1 MPYLP
6 LYIHRTQAQICCLS
20 TPLRSDAIDRHRE
33 QQNMDIGLSCTVWAN
48 GERAGHLDGIGIYS
62 RALWQSLDR
71 LGQTED
77 MHVKPYAFGHDLPVI
92 DCGKPEQLA
101 RDYRIHAVLS
111 GVLKLP
117 LSNSANIARNVQLFH
132 ATDHQIPLIKGVP
145 VVATIMDVIPVLYP
159 EWIKQDLKRLKS
171 WLFTTS
177 IERAEHIITISEY
190 SKQDMVRHLS
200 IAPERISVTPLG
212 VDPVYFERIDTAE
225 RDRVLVTHGLKP
237 GFFLVVGTLQPRK
250 NLQRVLEAFQ
260 QLPAQVR
267 KEHPLVIVGRDGWSN
282 EELLPQLEALQQRGE
297 GRWLSYLP
305 QKEVLS
311 LLQSAGALVFAS
323 LYEGFGLPAIEAFAA
338 QCPLIASNNS
348 SLPEVTGDAAW
359 AVDPHNADS
368 ISAAMLDVLERP
380 EERERKVQRGLE
392 RARHFS
398 WDACAQNTLDIYR
411 KVLAARK

>member
-1 MPYLP
+1 
-6 LYIHRTQAQICCLS
+6 
-20 TPLRSDAIDRHRE
+20 
-33 QQNMDIGLSCTVWAN
+33 MDIGLSCTVWAN

-62 RALWQSLDR
+62 RALWQGMDR
-71 LGQTED
+71 LSQAED
-77 MHVKPYAFGHDLPVI
+77 INVKPYAFGKHLPVLA
-92 DCGKPEQLA
+92 CGKPQRLSS
-101 RDYRIHAVLS
+101 DYRIHAVLS

-117 LSNSANIARNVQLFH
+117 LGCSASIAKDVQLFH
-132 ATDHQIPLIKGVP
+132 ATDHHIPRIKGVP

-177 IERAEHIITISEY
+177 IERADHIITISEY
-190 SKQDMVRHLS
+190 SKQDMVSHLG

-212 VDPVYFERIDTAE
+212 VDPVYFERIDIAE
-225 RDRVLVTHGLKP
+225 RNRVLATHGLKP

-282 EELLPQLEALQQRGE
+282 EELLPQLEALQKRGE

-305 QKEVLS
+305 QNEVLA

-359 AVDPHNADS
+359 AVDPHSAES
-368 ISAAMLDVLERP
+368 ISTAMLAVLEQP
-380 EERERKVQRGLE
+380 EERERKVQSGLG

-411 KVLAARK
+411 KVLAARR

>member
-1 MPYLP
+1 
-6 LYIHRTQAQICCLS
+6 
-20 TPLRSDAIDRHRE
+20 
-33 QQNMDIGLSCTVWAN
+33 MDIGLSCTVWAN

-190 SKQDMVRHLS
+190 SKQDMVRHLG
-200 IAPERISVTPLG
+200 IAPERIK
-212 VDPVYFERIDTAE
+212 I
-225 RDRVLVTHGLKP
+225 
-237 GFFLVVGTLQPRK
+237 
-250 NLQRVLEAFQ
+250 
-260 QLPAQVR
+260 
-267 KEHPLVIVGRDGWSN
+267 GR
-282 EELLPQLEALQQRGE
+282 AH
-297 GRWLSYLP
+297 
-305 QKEVLS
+305 V
-311 LLQSAGALVFAS
+311 
-323 LYEGFGLPAIEAFAA
+323 
-338 QCPLIASNNS
+338 
-348 SLPEVTGDAAW
+348 
-359 AVDPHNADS
+359 
-368 ISAAMLDVLERP
+368 
-380 EERERKVQRGLE
+380 
-392 RARHFS
+392 
-398 WDACAQNTLDIYR
+398 
-411 KVLAARK
+411 

>member
-1 MPYLP
+1 
-6 LYIHRTQAQICCLS
+6 
-20 TPLRSDAIDRHRE
+20 
-33 QQNMDIGLSCTVWAN
+33 MDIGLSCTVWAK

-62 RALWQSLDR
+62 RALWHSLTKLSQAD
-71 LGQTED
+71 D
-77 MHVKPYAFGHDLPVI
+77 IHVKPYAFGKQLPVLA
-92 DCGKPEQLA
+92 CGQPQQLSS
-101 RDYRIHAVLS
+101 DYRIHAVLS

-117 LSNSANIARNVQLFH
+117 LGSSASIAKDVQLFH
-132 ATDHQIPLIKGVP
+132 ATDHHVPRIKGVP
-145 VVATIMDVIPVLYP
+145 VVATIMDMIPILHP

-177 IERAEHIITISEY
+177 IKRADHIITISEY
-190 SKQDMVRHLS
+190 SKQDMISHLG

-212 VDPVYFERIDTAE
+212 VDPVYFERVGAAE
-225 RDRVLVTHGLKP
+225 RNRVLDTYGLKP

-260 QLPAQVR
+260 QLPALVR
-267 KEHPLVIVGRDGWSN
+267 KEHPLVIVGRNGWSN
-282 EELLPQLEALQQRGE
+282 DELLPQLEALQQRGE

-305 QKEVLS
+305 QNKVLA

-348 SLPEVTGDAAW
+348 SLPEVTGNAAW
-359 AVDPHNADS
+359 AVDPHSAES
-368 ISAAMLDVLERP
+368 ISTAMLAVLEQP
-380 EERERKVQRGLE
+380 EERERKVQSGLG

-398 WDACAQNTLDIYR
+398 WDACAQSTLDIYR
-411 KVLAARK
+411 KVLATHR

>member
-1 MPYLP
+1 
-6 LYIHRTQAQICCLS
+6 
-20 TPLRSDAIDRHRE
+20 
-33 QQNMDIGLSCTVWAN
+33 MDIGLSCTVWAK

-62 RALWQSLDR
+62 RALWHNLDK
-71 LGQTED
+71 LSQAED
-77 MHVKPYAFGHDLPVI
+77 IHVKPYAFGKQLPVLA
-92 DCGKPEQLA
+92 CGQPQQLSS
-101 RDYRIHAVLS
+101 DYRIHAVLS
-111 GVLKLP
+111 SVLKLP
-117 LSNSANIARNVQLFH
+117 LGNSASIAKDVQLFH
-132 ATDHQIPLIKGVP
+132 TTDHHIPRIKGVP
-145 VVATIMDVIPVLYP
+145 VVATIMDMIPVLHP

-177 IERAEHIITISEY
+177 IKRADHIITISEY
-190 SKQDMVRHLS
+190 SKQDMISHLG

-212 VDPVYFERIDTAE
+212 VDPVYFQRIGAAE
-225 RDRVLVTHGLKP
+225 RNRVLGMYGLKP

-305 QKEVLS
+305 QNEVLA

-359 AVDPHNADS
+359 AVDPHSAES
-368 ISAAMLDVLERP
+368 ISTAMLAVLEQP
-380 EERERKVQRGLE
+380 EERERKVQSGLG

-398 WDACAQNTLDIYR
+398 WDACAQSTLDIYR
-411 KVLAARK
+411 KVLAARR

>member
-1 MPYLP
+1 
-6 LYIHRTQAQICCLS
+6 
-20 TPLRSDAIDRHRE
+20 
-33 QQNMDIGLSCTVWAN
+33 MDIGLSCTVWAN

-62 RALWQSLDR
+62 RALWQGLDR
-71 LGQTED
+71 LSQAND
-77 MHVKPYAFGHDLPVI
+77 VHVKPYAFGQNPPAMA
-92 DCGKPEQLA
+92 CGEPEQLA
-101 RDYRIHAVLS
+101 RDYRVHAVLS

-117 LSNSANIARNVQLFH
+117 LRGSASIARDVELFH
-132 ATDHQIPLIKGVP
+132 ATDHQIPLLRGVP

-177 IERAEHIITISEY
+177 IHRADHIITISEY
-190 SKQDMVRHLS
+190 SKQDMVRHLG

-212 VDPVYFERIDTAE
+212 VDPVYFERIDATE
-225 RDRVLVTHGLKP
+225 RDKVLTRHGLKP

-282 EELLPQLEALQQRGE
+282 DELLPQLEALQQRGE

-305 QKEVLS
+305 QNEVLS

-338 QCPLIASNNS
+338 QCPLIASDNS

-359 AVDPHNADS
+359 AVDPHNVDS
-368 ISAAMLDVLERP
+368 ISAAMRDVLEQP

-398 WDACAQNTLDIYR
+398 WDACAQSTLDIYR

>member
-1 MPYLP
+1 MK
-6 LYIHRTQAQICCLS
+6 
-20 TPLRSDAIDRHRE
+20 
-33 QQNMDIGLSCTVWAN
+33 IGLSCTVWAN

-62 RALWQSLDR
+62 SALWQSLNR
-71 LGQTED
+71 LSQTD
-77 MHVKPYAFGHDLPVI
+77 DIRLKPYAFGKNLPALP
-92 DCGKPEQLA
+92 CGVPESLA

-117 LSNSANIARNVQLFH
+117 LHNSAAIARDVELFH
-132 ATDHQIPLIKGVP
+132 ATDHHIPLIRGVP
-145 VVATIMDVIPVLYP
+145 VVATIMDVIPVIYP

-177 IERAEHIITISEY
+177 IERADHIITISEY
-190 SKQDMVRHLS
+190 SKQDMVRHLG

-212 VDPVYFERIDTAE
+212 VDPVYFERIEIAE
-225 RDRVLVTHGLKP
+225 RDAVLARHGLKP

-260 QLPAQVR
+260 QLPPDVR
-267 KEHPLVIVGRDGWSN
+267 KAHPLVIVGRDGWSN
-282 EELLPQLEALQQRGE
+282 EELLPQLDALEQRGE

-305 QKEVLS
+305 QKDVFS

-359 AVDPHNADS
+359 AVDPHSVES
-368 ISAAMLDVLERP
+368 ISKAMRDVLEQP

-392 RARHFS
+392 RARRFD
-398 WDACAQNTLDIYR
+398 WDICAQNTLEVYR
-411 KVLAARK
+411 KVLANWR

>member
-1 MPYLP
+1 
-6 LYIHRTQAQICCLS
+6 
-20 TPLRSDAIDRHRE
+20 
-33 QQNMDIGLSCTVWAN
+33 MDIGLSCTVWAK

-62 RALWQSLDR
+62 RALWHNLDK
-71 LGQTED
+71 LSQAED
-77 MHVKPYAFGHDLPVI
+77 IHVKPYAFGKQLPVLA
-92 DCGKPEQLA
+92 CGQPQQLSS
-101 RDYRIHAVLS
+101 DYRIHAVLS
-111 GVLKLP
+111 SVLKLP
-117 LSNSANIARNVQLFH
+117 LGNSASIAKDVQLFH
-132 ATDHQIPLIKGVP
+132 ATDHHIPRIKGVP
-145 VVATIMDVIPVLYP
+145 VVATIMDMIPVLHP

-177 IERAEHIITISEY
+177 IKRADHIITISEY
-190 SKQDMVRHLS
+190 SKQDMISHLG

-212 VDPVYFERIDTAE
+212 VDPVYFERIGAAE
-225 RDRVLVTHGLKP
+225 RNRVLGMYGLKP

-305 QKEVLS
+305 QNEVLA

-359 AVDPHNADS
+359 AVDPHSAES
-368 ISAAMLDVLERP
+368 ISTAMLAVLEQP
-380 EERERKVQRGLE
+380 EERERKVQSGLG

-411 KVLAARK
+411 KVLAARR

>member
-1 MPYLP
+1 
-6 LYIHRTQAQICCLS
+6 
-20 TPLRSDAIDRHRE
+20 
-33 QQNMDIGLSCTVWAN
+33 MDIGLSCTVWAK

-62 RALWQSLDR
+62 RALWHNLDK
-71 LGQTED
+71 LSQAED
-77 MHVKPYAFGHDLPVI
+77 IHVKPYAFGKQLPVLA
-92 DCGKPEQLA
+92 CGQPQQLYS
-101 RDYRIHAVLS
+101 DYRIHAVLS
-111 GVLKLP
+111 SVLKLP
-117 LSNSANIARNVQLFH
+117 LGNSASIAKDVQLFH
-132 ATDHQIPLIKGVP
+132 ATDHHIPRIKGVP
-145 VVATIMDVIPVLYP
+145 VVATIMDMIPVLHP

-177 IERAEHIITISEY
+177 IKRADHIITISEY
-190 SKQDMVRHLS
+190 SKQDMISHLG

-212 VDPVYFERIDTAE
+212 VDPVYFERIGAAE
-225 RDRVLVTHGLKP
+225 RNRVLGMYGLKP

-305 QKEVLS
+305 QNEVLA

-359 AVDPHNADS
+359 AVDPHSAES
-368 ISAAMLDVLERP
+368 ISTAMLAVLEQP
-380 EERERKVQRGLE
+380 EERERKVQSGLG

-411 KVLAARK
+411 KVLAARR

>member
-1 MPYLP
+1 
-6 LYIHRTQAQICCLS
+6 
-20 TPLRSDAIDRHRE
+20 
-33 QQNMDIGLSCTVWAN
+33 MDIGLSCTVWAK

-62 RALWQSLDR
+62 RALWHNLDK
-71 LGQTED
+71 LSQAED
-77 MHVKPYAFGHDLPVI
+77 IHVKPYAFGKQLPVLA
-92 DCGKPEQLA
+92 CGQPQQLSS
-101 RDYRIHAVLS
+101 DYRIHAVLS
-111 GVLKLP
+111 SVLKLP
-117 LSNSANIARNVQLFH
+117 LGNSASIAKDVQMFH
-132 ATDHQIPLIKGVP
+132 ATDHHIPRIKGVP
-145 VVATIMDVIPVLYP
+145 VVATIMDMIPVLHP

-177 IERAEHIITISEY
+177 IKRADHIITISEY
-190 SKQDMVRHLS
+190 SKQDMISHLG

-212 VDPVYFERIDTAE
+212 VDPVYFQRIGAAE
-225 RDRVLVTHGLKP
+225 RNRVLGMYGLKP

-305 QKEVLS
+305 QNEVLA

-359 AVDPHNADS
+359 AVDPHSAES
-368 ISAAMLDVLERP
+368 ISTAMLAVLEQP
-380 EERERKVQRGLE
+380 EERERKVQSGLG

-411 KVLAARK
+411 KVLAARR

>member
-1 MPYLP
+1 
-6 LYIHRTQAQICCLS
+6 
-20 TPLRSDAIDRHRE
+20 
-33 QQNMDIGLSCTVWAN
+33 MDIGLSCTVWAK

-62 RALWQSLDR
+62 RALWHNLDK
-71 LGQTED
+71 LSQAED
-77 MHVKPYAFGHDLPVI
+77 FHVKPYAFGKQLPVLA
-92 DCGKPEQLA
+92 CGQPQQLSS
-101 RDYRIHAVLS
+101 DYRIHAVLS
-111 GVLKLP
+111 SVLKLP
-117 LSNSANIARNVQLFH
+117 LGNSASIAKDVQLFH
-132 ATDHQIPLIKGVP
+132 ATDHHIPRIKGVP
-145 VVATIMDVIPVLYP
+145 VVATIMDMIPVLHP

-177 IERAEHIITISEY
+177 IKRADHIITISEY
-190 SKQDMVRHLS
+190 SKQDMISHLG

-212 VDPVYFERIDTAE
+212 VDPVYFERIGAAE
-225 RDRVLVTHGLKP
+225 RNRVLGMYGLKP

-305 QKEVLS
+305 QNEVLA

-359 AVDPHNADS
+359 AVDPHSAES
-368 ISAAMLDVLERP
+368 ISTAMLAVLEQP
-380 EERERKVQRGLE
+380 EERERKVQSGLG

-411 KVLAARK
+411 KVLAARR